1 MRRLVTVEKLVENA
15 NALGQEKYT
24 ERFDEEEKK
33 A

>member
-1 MRRLVTVEKLVENA
+1 MRRPVKVEKLVGNA

-24 ERFDEEEKK
+24 EWFDEEEKK